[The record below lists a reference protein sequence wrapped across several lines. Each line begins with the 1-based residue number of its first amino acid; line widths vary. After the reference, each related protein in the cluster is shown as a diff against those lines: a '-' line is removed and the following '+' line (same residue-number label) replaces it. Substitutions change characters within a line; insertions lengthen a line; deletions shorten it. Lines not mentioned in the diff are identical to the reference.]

1 MAEVVATK
9 LLQQQFK
16 RLQTEPVEGFA
27 CEIPDDSNLFDWR
40 IYVEGPKDTMYAGGI
55 FQLSMVFP
63 KDYPMAPP
71 ELRFLSEFWHPNVY
85 EDGKVCIS
93 ILHPPGEDEMSGE
106 LPEERWLPTQS
117 VTTVLLSVISLLSD
131 PNFSSPA
138 NVDASVQWRRDL
150 SGFRK
155 RAHGLVER
163 ANKEFDGH
171 IKIPHPDTDPAEREK
186 ALEKLKELNK
196 PMDIYDEFDDFDEDE
211 DFDEEEEEDYSD
223 EADLDD
229 DDDGVFDDSDEEEE
243 EKEKDKPKDKGK
255 KGKDK
260 DSKTK
265 DKDKDKTQNKD
276 KDKTKDK
283 DGKKKDSKKKSKSK
297 K

>member
-1 MAEVVATK
+1 MAEVATK

-63 KDYPMAPP
+63 KDYPMSPP
-71 ELRFLSEFWHPNVY
+71 ELRFLSDFWHPNVY

-117 VTTVLLSVISLLSD
+117 VSTVLLSVISLLSD

-138 NVDASVQWRRDL
+138 NVDASVQWRRDI
-150 SGFRK
+150 SGFKK
-155 RAHGLVER
+155 RITGLVEK
-163 ANKEFDGH
+163 ANREFDGH
-171 IKIPHPDTDPAEREK
+171 IKIPHPDTDPHERQK

-196 PMDIYDEFDDFDEDE
+196 PMDLYDEFDDFEEDY
-211 DFDEEEEEDYSD
+211 DDNSDEEEDYSGGD
-223 EADLDD
+223 DDD
-229 DDDGVFDDSDEEEE
+229 DDDGDEDAFESDESDED
-243 EKEKDKPKDKGK
+243 DKKKKKGK
-255 KGKDK
+255 K
-260 DSKTK
+260 
-265 DKDKDKTQNKD
+265 
-276 KDKTKDK
+276 
-283 DGKKKDSKKKSKSK
+283 
-297 K
+297 

>member
-1 MAEVVATK
+1 MAEVATK
-9 LLQQQFK
+9 LLQQQYK

-27 CEIPDDSNLFDWR
+27 CEIPNDSNLFDWR
-40 IYVEGPKDTMYAGGI
+40 IYVEGPKDTMYAGGV

-63 KDYPMAPP
+63 KDYPMSPP
-71 ELRFLSEFWHPNVY
+71 DLRFLSDFWHPNVY
-85 EDGKVCIS
+85 DDGKVCIS

-117 VTTVLLSVISLLSD
+117 VSTVLLSVISLLSD

-155 RAHGLVER
+155 RIHELVEK

-171 IKIPHPDTDPAEREK
+171 IKIPHPDTDPAERAK
-186 ALEKLKELNK
+186 ALEKLQELNK
-196 PMDIYDEFDDFDEDE
+196 PMDIYDEFEDDFD
-211 DFDEEEEEDYSD
+211 DFDDNNSDEEEDYS
-223 EADLDD
+223 AGSGGDD
-229 DDDGVFDDSDEEEE
+229 DEDFADDSDEDEE
-243 EKEKDKPKDKGK
+243 DK
-255 KGKDK
+255 
-260 DSKTK
+260 
-265 DKDKDKTQNKD
+265 
-276 KDKTKDK
+276 
-283 DGKKKDSKKKSKSK
+283 KKKSKK